1 MFLSDTECRL
11 CGARTPLTEEH
22 APPKAAANAG
32 PAVLHHFVENNGSLT
47 LRSDPFPDGL
57 SFKVFCS
64 RCNSK
69 ILGSRYG
76 TEYLTFVRQVAE
88 AAAGV
93 EPRAT
98 LRLNTRLF
106 PLRIV
111 KYALGLL
118 CATTPRADLLDVPN
132 LRDFIRHRD
141 STGVPNGI
149 RLYLFVPFPPGTLR
163 STGRTAVRLGASS
176 PFLHLAESSFWP
188 IGWLYSFGSE
198 QPPPDWATDVTRW
211 GDESFGQR
219 CSVSIEL
226 PVQWTV
232 GPGAGEFRTAEE
244 LAARP
249 PILISKRSAAGLPPN
264 GT

>member
-1 MFLSDTECRL
+1 MFLTDTECRL
-11 CGARTPLTEEH
+11 CGARAPLTEEH

-32 PAVLHHFVENNGSLT
+32 PAVLHHFVEDNGALT
-47 LRSDPFPDGL
+47 LRSDPFLDGL
-57 SFKVFCS
+57 SLRVFCS

-76 TEYLTFVRQVAE
+76 TEYLNFVRQVAD
-88 AAAGV
+88 AAAGLA
-93 EPRAT
+93 PRAS
-98 LRLNTRLF
+98 LRLGTLLF
-106 PLRIV
+106 PLRVI

-118 CATTPRADLLDVPN
+118 CATLPRAELLDAPD

-163 STGRTAVRLGASS
+163 STGRTAIRLGACS
-176 PFLHLAESSFWP
+176 PFLHLAEISFWP
-188 IGWLYSFGSE
+188 IGWLYSFGTE
-198 QPPPDWATDVTRW
+198 QPPLGWAVEVTSW
-211 GDESFGQR
+211 GDESFGR
-219 CSVSIEL
+219 RRWLSLEL

-232 GPGAGEFRTAEE
+232 GPGAGEFRSAAE
-244 LAARP
+244 LAAHP
-249 PILISKRSAAGLPPN
+249 PILIPRRSAAYLPSN